1 MKCEIERMEII
12 YTFYFLPFWKKVIKN
27 FVTGAQRSRY
37 LEIPR
42 VAPVEPRSARYANG
56 LNYILT
62 NHRLTH

>member
-27 FVTGAQRSRY
+27 LFTGARRNRY
-37 LEIPR
+37 LDFPR
-42 VAPVEPRSARYANG
+42 VAPVETRSAQYANG

-62 NHRLTH
+62 KVLLTH